1 MGFGLNFGIG
11 LLGSMNNNFQDARA
25 RRQELVDARMSNLYR
40 EKQLYDMKKMKGEEE
55 RLKAQAA
62 LSQLQGMYPEYN
74 LTIKDAYDFNKSG
87 QLNDILDGKQK
98 IKGVTGEGKTA
109 DVMQQTQDAFA
120 PDPRDRAAK
129 TFSQAFKTALTGGE
143 PTGIDEQA
151 NSLFQSSTGMSDR
164 ELQMMRLGYAS
175 DLDLPTD
182 RTYQIER
189 NISGQGGYGSA
200 SERDR
205 ARYVE
210 LSEKARMG
218 QLSTADKTEFD
229 YLQLKVLK
237 TITGADNTTSVM
249 TPQTLGSTPMGAPA
263 PGGSPMSFYDAIEY
277 TESRGNPNAVSPKG
291 AVGSMQ
297 TMPGTLRDPGYGV
310 QPASNPNDS
319 NEQRRVGRDYADAML
334 REFGN
339 TQDALVAYN
348 WGPDNAMKWIQ
359 AGRDPSKLPAETRN
373 YVSQVTGLMSGQSQ
387 APTQTAQT
395 GFATPPAQQAKP
407 SGDPYLDPVNRDPT
421 AGKTALKKAGTWALD
436 RGVPQKIPETI
447 EEAMVGG
454 WNALAAMESMVNNF
468 DKAGWM
474 KGGELT
480 AEALKTRIGGWTDT
494 DTGAAEWSAAEDKAR
509 TAIQGLIKGTP
520 SNYDASLFEK
530 TVPSMDTN
538 PNKNLFLMKEF
549 MREANL
555 IVRNNIDYMHQQRM
569 QVNPT
574 HYDLADKLAN
584 EIKTIDGMIA
594 EAKQAEKVRNAP
606 KPEEKPKAK
615 AAPPQ
620 EQTNEAP
627 AKSEYPSFNSPDDP
641 GFKELPKGAMFMYNG
656 KLKRKQ

>member
-62 LSQLQGMYPEYN
+62 LSQLQGMYPEHN
-74 LTIKDAYDFNKSG
+74 LTLNDAYSFQKSG

-143 PTGIDEQA
+143 PTGIDQQA
-151 NSLFQSSTGMSDR
+151 NALFQSSTGMSDK

-210 LSEKARMG
+210 LSEKARTG

-229 YLQLKVLK
+229 YLQLKISRMV
-237 TITGADNTTSVM
+237 TGADNTTSIM
-249 TPQTLGSTPMGAPA
+249 TPQTLGATPMGAPA
-263 PGGSPMSFYDAIEY
+263 QDGQFASIYDAIEQV
-277 TESRGNPNAVSPKG
+277 ESGGNPNAVSPKG
-291 AVGSMQ
+291 AVGPMQ
-297 TMPGTLRDPGYGV
+297 TMPGTLTAPGYGV
-310 QPASNPNDS
+310 QPASNPNDP
-319 NEQRRVGRDYADAML
+319 NEQSRVGRDYYDAML

-339 TQDALVAYN
+339 PTDALVAYN
-348 WGPDNAMKWIQ
+348 WGPDNAMKWVQ
-359 AGRDPSKLPAETRN
+359 GGRDPSKLPAETFD
-373 YVSQVTGLMSGQSQ
+373 YVGKVTRLMQGQQ
-387 APTQTAQT
+387 Q
-395 GFATPPAQQAKP
+395 GFASRPAAPQAASAQQAAP
-407 SGDPYLDPVNRDPT
+407 SGDPYLDPVNRTPD
-421 AGKTALKKAGTWALD
+421 GKSALKKAGTWALD
-436 RGVPQKIPETI
+436 RGVPQKIPEAI

-454 WNALAAMESMVNNF
+454 HNALAAIEAMVNNF
-468 DKAGWM
+468 DKSGWV
-474 KGGELT
+474 KGGQIT
-480 AEALKTRIGGWTDT
+480 GEALKSRIGKWLDT
-494 DTGAAEWSAAEDKAR
+494 DTAAAEWSAAEDKAR

-530 TVPSMDTN
+530 TVPNIDTN
-538 PNKNLFLMKEF
+538 PTENLFRMKEF

-594 EAKQAEKVRNAP
+594 EAKQAEKVRNTP
-606 KPEEKPKAK
+606 KPEDKPKAK

-620 EQTNEAP
+620 EQTNAAP
-627 AKSEYPSFNSPDDP
+627 KQAELPSFESTDDP
-641 GFKELPKGAMFMYNG
+641 AIDELPKGTMFMYQG
-656 KLKRKQ
+656 KKYRKD